1 MGRLLATCAAAAA
14 MAVAPQ
20 GAASAESLP
29 NHSAALAALQYFASV
44 PDADFDALMSR
55 LRGAPLP
62 PEVRALVIANLPR
75 EGELTPTL
83 EETALLD
90 TIAPVLRFHRRE
102 QEMVV
107 RLATVGGLAFVGLHA
122 RTVLVISREALTLL
136 DGQELMAVMA
146 HEIGHDYV
154 WDAYERARRRHDTR
168 TMQELDLR
176 CDGLAVITMA
186 RLGIPAE
193 RLVSGLS
200 KLYRYNTLAFPVN
213 DARYAPL
220 TQRITFIRVLARTVA
235 TAAHERSAARVA
247 VKEQTSG
254 WWDSYSPG
262 SADGLDAHGRS
273 WTPVGRCGLVEPAG
287 GC

>member
-1 MGRLLATCAAAAA
+1 MGRQLLATCAAAAA

-20 GAASAESLP
+20 GAASAEQLP
-29 NHSAALAALQYFASV
+29 THSAALAALQYFESV

-75 EGELTPTL
+75 EGELVPTRK
-83 EETALLD
+83 EAALLD
-90 TIAPVLRFHRRE
+90 TIAPVLKFHRRD

-107 RLATVGGLAFVGLHA
+107 RLVTVGGLAFVGLHA

-154 WDAYERARRRHDTR
+154 WDAYERARRRNDTR
-168 TMQELDLR
+168 TLQELDLR

-200 KLYRYNTLAFPVN
+200 KLDRHNTLAFRVN
-213 DARYAPL
+213 DLRYAPL
-220 TQRITFIRVLARTVA
+220 KQRIRSSGCLPGPWPRRRMNA
-235 TAAHERSAARVA
+235 T
-247 VKEQTSG
+247 
-254 WWDSYSPG
+254 P
-262 SADGLDAHGRS
+262 
-273 WTPVGRCGLVEPAG
+273 
-287 GC
+287 